1 VLRSRCFVIEYT
13 PYIDQPDTAAFISI
27 AMLVQHVFETLLLI
41 VRSVIKQMM
50 ETEEKLIMLAGELA
64 LTPCPSENPRSGYGN
79 SYLIQHLSYYLY
91 LYLFFLPFSQ
101 YLRSY

>member
-27 AMLVQHVFETLLLI
+27 SMLVQHVFETVLLI

-50 ETEEKLIMLAGELA
+50 KQKR
-64 LTPCPSENPRSGYGN
+64 N
-79 SYLIQHLSYYLY
+79 
-91 LYLFFLPFSQ
+91 
-101 YLRSY
+101 